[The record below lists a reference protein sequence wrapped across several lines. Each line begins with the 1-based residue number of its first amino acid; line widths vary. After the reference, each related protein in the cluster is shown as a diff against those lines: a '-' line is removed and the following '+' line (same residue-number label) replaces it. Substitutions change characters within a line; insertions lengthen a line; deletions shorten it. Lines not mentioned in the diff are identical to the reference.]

1 MIIFPYTYY
10 IWRLSLKKSTPA
22 MTNAKC
28 NMYKGKSLLH
38 SKSSAGSRHS
48 PLELPTIFVLF
59 DSAFAI
65 TEKVL
70 YVEMRVFR

>member
-1 MIIFPYTYY
+1 MEYGIWKMPSPQNPFPDHVY
-10 IWRLSLKKSTPA
+10 
-22 MTNAKC
+22 
-28 NMYKGKSLLH
+28 
-38 SKSSAGSRHS
+38 S